1 MALVPG
7 HQGDV
12 AVNPIFPE
20 TPAWN
25 VVDLRWPMTETLNAN
40 QRLHWAQRSARTRNL
55 RQIAYLRGRGA
66 VPMQRA
72 RLTVEIGWPDKRR
85 RDAHNL
91 MPTLKACIDGFVD
104 AGVLPDD
111 SDAHLVGPDLRP
123 YVAGIKGAVHLT
135 FTFEPIP

>member
-1 MALVPG
+1 MP
-7 HQGDV
+7 
-12 AVNPIFPE
+12 
-20 TPAWN
+20 
-25 VVDLRWPMTETLNAN
+25 ETLNAT
-40 QRLHWAQRSARTRNL
+40 QRLHGAQRSVKTRL
-55 RQIAYLRGRGA
+55 LRGAAKTRA
-66 VPMQRA
+66 KSLDPMQRA

-135 FTFEPIP
+135 FTFEEIA